1 MVRDNTAEYGD
12 REDEHKDR
20 QIQDGYL
27 AVSCQ
32 AALNHGGNDQAV
44 TRDLSESQKELVSDV
59 VASNMATKKGKHISA
74 HSKMSADK
82 VSHDQRKTKQYG
94 LQRQH
99 KQTDRGIEYRRN
111 FLEERRGKLQSHLLQ
126 K

>member
-27 AVSCQ
+27 AVSSQ

-59 VASNMATKKGKHISA
+59 VASNMQQRRVSILVLIQKCVLTKLAMIKE
-74 HSKMSADK
+74 
-82 VSHDQRKTKQYG
+82 KQSSMAYEDNINK
-94 LQRQH
+94 L
-99 KQTDRGIEYRRN
+99 T
-111 FLEERRGKLQSHLLQ
+111 EE
-126 K
+126 

>member
-1 MVRDNTAEYGD
+1 
-12 REDEHKDR
+12 
-20 QIQDGYL
+20 
-27 AVSCQ
+27 
-32 AALNHGGNDQAV
+32 
-44 TRDLSESQKELVSDV
+44 
-59 VASNMATKKGKHISA
+59 
-74 HSKMSADK
+74 MSADK

-94 LQRQH
+94 LRRQH